1 MAAHQRWY
9 WEWLITIKGESM
21 LKRNRGEERHLSY
34 GPAPAEVYIS
44 STVWTLIVLVRES
57 RTIFRLAGIFMP
69 AVQTGGDTLRRVT
82 QITHLRNVAT
92 QAPWRSEERT
102 LVCRPAGRSSFTIL
116 PRPNALSLS
125 RRLKRVW
132 AKSIWNGDTHVAD
145 SREERLVLY
154 WLSYTTMFT
163 EMLMKRDWTALFI
176 QMPAHVRVYFQRNG
190 NVLFSKYPISMW
202 SSCPCHRSIIS
213 GPFFTCKTPLQ
224 RRWFT
229 PPINYNMEYGQ
240 RLLLR
245 LAMMLAHGRL

>member
-1 MAAHQRWY
+1 MLRALHEAVSSDNRWGGGS
-9 WEWLITIKGESM
+9 I
-21 LKRNRGEERHLSY
+21 
-34 GPAPAEVYIS
+34 
-44 STVWTLIVLVRES
+44 
-57 RTIFRLAGIFMP
+57 P
-69 AVQTGGDTLRRVT
+69 AVERRAVGAQPINWFACHRRNELQVLLNARSISVDVCWYPRHRGCQYQKTGGDTLRRII
-82 QITHLRNVAT
+82 QIIHLRNVAT

-102 LVCRPAGRSSFTIL
+102 LVCWPVDLHPIL

-132 AKSIWNGDTHVAD
+132 AKSIWNGDTHATD

-176 QMPAHVRVYFQRNG
+176 QMPAHVRVNFQRNG
-190 NVLFSKYPISMW
+190 NVLFSKYSVLMW
-202 SSCPCHRSIIS
+202 SSCPCHGSIIS

-245 LAMMLAHGRL
+245 LVMILAHSRL